1 MYYHFTFSSNSVQAD
16 TNFVYSV
23 KADSLKQ
30 YFVKQGLV
38 SSLLKGGRKLSSPY
52 YLDKLGGAF

>member
-1 MYYHFTFSSNSVQAD
+1 MQAD
-16 TNFVYSV
+16 TNLVYSV